1 MGTPPA
7 LNALD
12 QMRRM
17 QISASGAGECAAKS
31 SLETTNN
38 SFVASREMIGATI
51 AGRLAMFC
59 GVELVFASGN
69 TGGPVRLSDVSQQD
83 LYLQHPI
90 VHAFSAGAF
99 VRMHGA
105 AGSRT
110 VPRKRALAST
120 ADMPILPSITLF
132 Q

>member
-1 MGTPPA
+1 MVANVSDKRVVVFIDPKAELKSRYASPARTMGTPPA

-38 SFVASREMIGATI
+38 SFAASREMIGATI

-69 TGGPVRLSDVSQQD
+69 AGGPVRLSD
-83 LYLQHPI
+83 
-90 VHAFSAGAF
+90 
-99 VRMHGA
+99 
-105 AGSRT
+105 
-110 VPRKRALAST
+110 
-120 ADMPILPSITLF
+120 
-132 Q
+132 